1 MLVIKEPSLLMS
13 VGCTSL
19 SHQMTM
25 TTTMMMLLTLLMM
38 TLLMMML
45 LMMMKLLMLTLLL
58 LFIQSL
64 ESSVKNFHK
73 DLNEWEKGDDDL
85 LLVDVD
91 FAAASASE

>member
-25 TTTMMMLLTLLMM
+25 TTTMMMMLLLTLLMM
-38 TLLMMML
+38 TLLVL
-45 LMMMKLLMLTLLL
+45 LTLYMLLL

>member
-1 MLVIKEPSLLMS
+1 MLVIKDPSLLMS

-38 TLLMMML
+38 TLLMMT
-45 LMMMKLLMLTLLL
+45 LLMLTLLL

>member
-1 MLVIKEPSLLMS
+1 
-13 VGCTSL
+13 
-19 SHQMTM
+19 MTM
-25 TTTMMMLLTLLMM
+25 TTTMMMMMLLTLLMM
-38 TLLMMML
+38 TLLMITL
-45 LMMMKLLMLTLLL
+45 LMMTLLVLLTLLL

-85 LLVDVD
+85 LLVDVG